1 MSSLSLNLW
10 KILFF
15 FKVNCIIVFLSS
27 WKRRGKSLG
36 KALLRER
43 LSRVSYIR
51 INLPRFL
58 LGFFKRLSTSERS
71 SSFSSSSSSS
81 SKEEAKEEYRVDQV
95 KFSAWD
101 LRKSLQT
108 RRSSSSLPAV
118 SDSNQRPV
126 CESINARFSM
136 IGLLGIAFQK
146 NARVNFPTQSVSSS
160 VFFNRSGLTDF
171 SF

>member
-1 MSSLSLNLW
+1 M
-10 KILFF
+10 
-15 FKVNCIIVFLSS
+15 
-27 WKRRGKSLG
+27 
-36 KALLRER
+36 LLRER

-95 KFSAWD
+95 KFSARD

-118 SDSNQRPV
+118 SDSN
-126 CESINARFSM
+126 
-136 IGLLGIAFQK
+136 
-146 NARVNFPTQSVSSS
+146 
-160 VFFNRSGLTDF
+160 
-171 SF
+171 